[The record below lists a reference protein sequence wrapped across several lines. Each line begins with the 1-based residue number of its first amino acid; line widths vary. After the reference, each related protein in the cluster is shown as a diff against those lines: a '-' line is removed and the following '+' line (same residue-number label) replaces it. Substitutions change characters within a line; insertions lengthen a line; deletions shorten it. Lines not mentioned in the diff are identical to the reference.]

1 MALISVEFLERN
13 DVGNADFTREGLSHT
28 IIVKVSGEV
37 HKSYYEVHSS
47 DIILKY
53 LYIIKSYLCKD
64 LLEY

>member
-13 DVGNADFTREGLSHT
+13 DVGNADFTVKGLFHT

-64 LLEY
+64 LL